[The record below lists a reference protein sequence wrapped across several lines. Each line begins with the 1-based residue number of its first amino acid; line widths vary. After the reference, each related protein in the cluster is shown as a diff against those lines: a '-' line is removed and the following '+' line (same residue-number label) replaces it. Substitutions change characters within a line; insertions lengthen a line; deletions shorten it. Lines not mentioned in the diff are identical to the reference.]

1 MTDPVQ
7 DFFDAPPL
15 REIDQLRARQYARLV
30 EEADTGS
37 LSEDEEREL
46 AGRGH

>member
-7 DFFDAPPL
+7 DFLDAPPA
-15 REIDQLRARQYARLV
+15 REIDALRAREYRRMV

-37 LSEDEEREL
+37 MSEDEERER
-46 AGRGH
+46 ADRPC

>member
-7 DFFDAPPL
+7 DFLDAPPA
-15 REIDQLRARQYARLV
+15 REIDALRAREYRRMV

-46 AGRGH
+46 SEWPR